1 MNDAVADVPASYI
14 LITENI
20 RFQIFNFAEFVKRD
34 SKMVCKNLLKFNP
47 VSMYRHPAF
56 IKYSSFRYFVT

>member
-20 RFQIFNFAEFVKRD
+20 RFQIFNFAEFIKGY
-34 SKMVCKNLLKFNP
+34 SKMTCKNLFK
-47 VSMYRHPAF
+47 
-56 IKYSSFRYFVT
+56 I